1 MHHRAA
7 GIFGLQTVLQIQRL
21 KNIIGKIYRQMRGVG
36 VKRLTAF
43 FVSALIGANDIRV
56 HFFVFLARR

>member
-43 FVSALIGANDIRV
+43 L
-56 HFFVFLARR
+56 